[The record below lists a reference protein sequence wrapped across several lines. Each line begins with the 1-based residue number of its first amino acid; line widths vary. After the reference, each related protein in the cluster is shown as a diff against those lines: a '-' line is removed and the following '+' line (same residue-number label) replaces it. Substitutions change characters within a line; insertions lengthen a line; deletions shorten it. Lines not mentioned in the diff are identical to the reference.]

1 MLEWFLARAGPP
13 RFFLDLRAASGRPAV
28 DSWMR
33 TSREAFGGV
42 WAADD
47 SVGLNDT
54 LKVRD
59 WYDGLLFVSEST
71 PTHPTSNARKTV
83 ARKEGF

>member
-1 MLEWFLARAGPP
+1 MDWFLARAGLPC
-13 RFFLDLRAASGRPAV
+13 FFLDLRAPSGKPPVEA
-28 DSWMR
+28 WMR
-33 TSREAFGGV
+33 TPREAFFGSWG
-42 WAADD
+42 AAPEPT
-47 SVGLNDT
+47 DT

-71 PTHPTSNARKTV
+71 PTHPTSNARKIV